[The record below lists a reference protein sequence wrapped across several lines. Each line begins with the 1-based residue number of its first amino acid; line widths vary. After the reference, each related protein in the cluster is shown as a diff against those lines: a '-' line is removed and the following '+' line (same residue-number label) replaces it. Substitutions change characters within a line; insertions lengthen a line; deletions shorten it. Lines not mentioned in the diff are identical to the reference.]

1 MNFDQDRMFQA
12 NVDLDALEKN
22 QVEMKSPKMG
32 QYKFQPDKTAIF
44 DKTAL

>member
-1 MNFDQDRMFQA
+1 MALMNFDQDRMFQA

-32 QYKFQPDKTAIF
+32 
-44 DKTAL
+44 